1 MTTTIELP
9 RLASYQKAAIFCEER
24 NAIIEA
30 SSKAGKT
37 VGCLY
42 WLFSE
47 AMNNGGLGR
56 EFWWV
61 APVHDQARIAYDR
74 MKTMLTQTDKD
85 KSIWASNDTERSI
98 KFVNGSTCRFKTAE
112 KPDNLY
118 GEDVY
123 AAIYDEASRGREASW
138 NALQS
143 TLTATDGKVRV
154 IGNVR
159 GRKNWA
165 YRLAR
170 RVEAGQLPSWHF
182 ASINALDAVKAG
194 IIKQSVL
201 DERRAVLPDHIFRE
215 LFFNEPSEDGGN
227 PFGLQHIGSC
237 VQPMSTDPA
246 EVFGVDLAK
255 SVDWTVVIGL
265 DKQMRVCVFERWQ
278 HEPWDRT
285 SERILGI
292 VGSKPTLI
300 DSTGVGDP
308 VVEGLQRKAP
318 SIDGFKFTNASK
330 QQLMEGLAV
339 KIQSHACGFPDGT
352 IRQELDNF
360 EYDTE
365 RERVYYSAPEGFHD
379 DCVVGLGL
387 AVEKA
392 RAHVPVTASV
402 VSMGVKAEK
411 QAQDWFKEWGERA
424 GPESAKWSV
433 EEWKKW
439 YDAQQVQVVFSEK
452 RKDLNWG
459 WGEGNGS
466 GKVSVSER
474 YRR

>member
-9 RLASYQKAAIFCEER
+9 PLASYQKAAIFCAER
-24 NAIIEA
+24 SAIIEA

-47 AMNNGGLGR
+47 AMNNGGAGR

-74 MKTMLTQTDKD
+74 MKTMLVQADPT
-85 KSIWASNDTERSI
+85 KSIWSSNDTERSI
-98 KFVNGSTCRFKTAE
+98 KFVNGSTCRFKSAE

-170 RVEAGQLPSWHF
+170 KVEAGQLPSWHF
-182 ASINALDAVKAG
+182 ASINAQDAVKAG

-201 DERRAVLPDHIFRE
+201 DEREAVLPQQIFRE
-215 LFFNEPSEDGGN
+215 LFYNEPSEDGGN
-227 PFGLQHIGSC
+227 PFGLQHIEAC
-237 VQPMSTDPA
+237 VCDLSTKTA
-246 EVFGVDLAK
+246 KVFGVDLAK

-265 DKQMRVCVFERWQ
+265 DDERRVCHFDRWQ

-285 SERILGI
+285 AERILQI
-292 VGSKPTLI
+292 VGSRPTLI

-318 SIDGFKFTNASK
+318 SIDGFKFTNSSK
-330 QQLMEGLAV
+330 QQIMEGLAV
-339 KIQSHACGFPDGT
+339 EIQSRRLGIARVQPTTTRPRGIIAD
-352 IRQELDNF
+352 ELESF

-365 RERVYYSAPEGFHD
+365 RERVYYSAPDGFHD
-379 DCVVGLGL
+379 DCVCALAL

-392 RAHVPVTASV
+392 RGHVAVTAGI
-402 VSMGVKAEK
+402 VSMGPPPAPPH
-411 QAQDWFKEWGERA
+411 DERDIR
-424 GPESAKWSV
+424 V
-433 EEWKKW
+433 II
-439 YDAQQVQVVFSEK
+439 SEK
-452 RKDLNWG
+452 RNDPAWG
-459 WGEGNGS
+459 WGNGS
-466 GKVSVSER
+466 GGGRVTPSER